1 MTARPSTAGTGHRL
15 DLAPTGSEDPALAR
29 WARYGVDNAESMIYV
44 GGEEVPDVDALVARL
59 AANGVD
65 AEADA
70 ADGRVTVVDPDRF
83 YGGGYDELVESAS
96 EGRRLAVRTF
106 GDPAAARKVLTEE
119 EFAAFEGVLARSWH
133 EHGVTAVCRYDD
145 VTGPGELAE
154 AFARHG
160 SGWGKGLLHVHRP
173 RPGLLVL
180 DGEADMSNAHVLD
193 AAVTEALGDGEP
205 LLVVDCTLLRFAAV
219 SAWRTVVQ
227 AQERAGLPVRLVG
240 ASDLDRRLL
249 GLLGPHP
256 AFEVADG

>member
-15 DLAPTGSEDPALAR
+15 DLAPTGSEDPGLAR
-29 WARYGVDNAESMIYV
+29 WARRGVDNAEAMIFV
-44 GGEEVPDVDALVARL
+44 GGDAVPDVDALVARL

-65 AEADA
+65 ALTDA
-70 ADGRVTVVDPDRF
+70 QDGRVTVVEPDRF

-96 EGRRLAVRTF
+96 GGRRLAVRTF
-106 GDPAAARKVLTEE
+106 GGPAAARQVLTEE
-119 EFAAFEGVLARSWH
+119 EFAAFEEVLARSWH

-145 VTGPGELAE
+145 VTGPDELAE

-160 SGWGKGLLHVHRP
+160 SGWGKGLLQVHRP

-180 DGEADMSNAHVLD
+180 DGEADISNAHVLD
-193 AAVTEALGDGEP
+193 AAITESLADGEP

-219 SAWRTVVQ
+219 SAWRAVAQ

-249 GLLGPHP
+249 GMLGLHP
-256 AFEVADG
+256 AFEVVDG